1 MVDLKANPFYL
12 SDEDIKWVQDTL
24 AKMST
29 EKKVGQLFCP
39 VGTRMDEAAVKHIVK
54 DVGVCGIMSRPGS
67 KELVLENHRLWQA
80 NADIPLLIAANTE
93 GGGNGLATEG
103 TSFGCPMAVAAT
115 GDPENAYRM
124 GYTAC
129 AEGAA
134 LGLNWSFA
142 PIIDIDSMFRNPI
155 TNTRTFGS
163 DPEMVA
169 ACGEAYLRGA
179 DEAGVAV
186 SIKHFPGDG
195 QDERDQHLLTSINSM
210 SAQDW
215 RATYGMVYKRL
226 IDKGA
231 KTVMVGHIAQPAMAE
246 AIDPDSTFE
255 QQMLPASLSPLLVT
269 GVLRNE
275 LGFNGLI
282 STDATPMIGFTTAM
296 PRRQAVPAAI
306 AAGCDVFLFNKNFDE
321 DYEFMLQGVRD
332 GVITQERLDDAVTR
346 ILALKASLGLH
357 KKTLDE
363 LVPPSDNGVVGCQQF
378 KDWARQVADEAIT
391 LVKDTQ
397 HVLPVSPEK
406 YPRVYLNVIDK
417 DDDSP
422 DSPIRLRWKKAFEDA
437 GFKVQVRNRAT
448 RITIADRDDPNAP
461 EDKMV
466 LLREMDE
473 SVEDFKRD
481 FDLYVYVANY
491 ENASNN
497 TVLRINWNVLFG
509 KGNDGPWFTQE
520 VPTIFISS
528 ANPYHLFDAP
538 MMKTFINAYSA
549 RQEFVDATL
558 EKITGKSP
566 FKGKSPVDPFCGSK
580 YMRREAGIED

>member
-93 GGGNGLATEG
+93 GGGNGLLTEG

-115 GDPENAYRM
+115 GDPESAYRM

-134 LGLNWSFA
+134 VGLNWSFA
-142 PIIDIDSMFRNPI
+142 PIIDIDSMWRNPI

-195 QDERDQHLLTSINSM
+195 QDERDQHLATTINSM
-210 SAQDW
+210 SADRW

-231 KTVMVGHIAQPAMAE
+231 KTVMVGHIAQPAMVE
-246 AIDPDSTFE
+246 AVDPNASVR
-255 QQMLPASLSPLLVT
+255 QKLMPASLSYELVT

-275 LGFNGLI
+275 MGFNGLI
-282 STDATPMIGFTTAM
+282 STDATPMIGFTTAL

-321 DYEFMLQGVRD
+321 DYKFMLQGVRD

-357 KKTLDE
+357 KKTLDQ
-363 LVPPSDNGVVGCQQF
+363 LVPPSDDIIGCQQF
-378 KDWARQVADEAIT
+378 KDWARKVADEAIT

-397 HVLPVSPEK
+397 NLLPVSPEK
-406 YPRVYLNVIDK
+406 YPRVYLNDIENTTRDPM
-417 DDDSP
+417 SP
-422 DSPIRLRWKKAFEDA
+422 VAQRWKAAFEKA
-437 GFKVQVRNRAT
+437 GFQVQLRDRQVTFGADDFSAT
-448 RITIADRDDPNAP
+448 QLPP
-461 EDKMV
+461 EKLE

-473 SVEDFKRD
+473 SVDEFREN
-481 FDLYVYVANY
+481 FDLYVYVVNIQ
-491 ENASNN
+491 NASNN
-497 TVLRINWNVLFG
+497 TVLRINWNVTFG
-509 KGNDGPWFTQE
+509 KGNDGPWFTPE
-520 VPTIFISS
+520 VPALFISS

-538 MMKTFINAYSA
+538 MMRTFINAYSTSQA
-549 RQEFVDATL
+549 FVDATMD
-558 EKITGKSP
+558 KITGKSP
-566 FKGKSPVDPFCGSK
+566 FKGKSPVDPFCGNEYIK
-580 YMRREAGIED
+580 MAAEAGL